1 MSGMRK
7 SDDEFAEMQAAYR
20 QMNEED
26 LAILDA
32 GLQALRSGAVRLPIP
47 EDLLDELCSFPASW
61 AVQGEPPFS
70 MWDPVK

>member
-1 MSGMRK
+1 MSGMRL

-20 QMNEED
+20 QMNDED

-32 GLQALRSGAVRLPIP
+32 ALAYLNAGAVRLPIP
-47 EDLLDELCSFPASW
+47 EDLVDELCSFPASW
-61 AVQGEPPFS
+61 AVQGELPFS